1 MTKIRL
7 PTNDPTDVN
16 SCGLSRNNI
25 FDSVKD
31 SLTRLQT
38 NYIDLLFI
46 DGWDSTVSTFDLVR
60 HLDDLV
66 KSERVR
72 YIGCCD
78 MKAWQIQKL
87 IDYSKYVLILI
98 QFFFL

>member
-7 PTNDPTDVN
+7 PTNDPTSVN
-16 SCGLSRNNI
+16 SVGLSRNNI
-25 FDSVKD
+25 FESVNN
-31 SLTRLQT
+31 SLKRLQT

-46 DGWDSTVSTFDLVR
+46 DGWDSCVSTFDLVR

-66 KSERVR
+66 KSDKVR

-78 MKAWQIQKL
+78 LKAWQLQKL
-87 IDYSKYVLILI
+87 IDYSKLFS
-98 QFFFL
+98 FFYSFS